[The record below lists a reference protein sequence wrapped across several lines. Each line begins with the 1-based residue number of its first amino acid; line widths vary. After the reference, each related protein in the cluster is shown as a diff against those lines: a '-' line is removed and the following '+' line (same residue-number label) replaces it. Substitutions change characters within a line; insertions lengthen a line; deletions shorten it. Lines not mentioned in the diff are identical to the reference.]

1 MEKENVSIYSIAKK
15 AGVSPATV
23 SRILTGSARVSQEK
37 KDRVLEVIKKYNFR
51 PNALARSLRH
61 VEKKLIGLLVSDI
74 RNPFYSILTVEC
86 EAAAYQRGYLLMVC
100 NSLGDN
106 STELYYLNKFYSQ
119 RVDAVI
125 QIGGKVDELVSD
137 PEYVEAVN
145 RMAGRIPFLTTG
157 CLEGADCYR
166 ISIDEEQGMGL
177 LMEYLHENGHE
188 RILFAGGREGVSST
202 VVKRR
207 KYREMLEQF
216 GIPVREE
223 YILNGDSYDV
233 EDGERMMAAF
243 LERGCQ
249 LPTAVIAINDFTA
262 VGVTHVL
269 RERGIRIP
277 EDISVVSFDNTF
289 MTETCVPQLTSV
301 AYDYHAMGELL
312 IETAVQAIHGPA
324 IHSPAI
330 HGPAIQGSAIHSP
343 ADGAGTS
350 GDAVAREEILPRVRM
365 VRPELVAR
373 NSSGKN
379 CSD

>member
-1 MEKENVSIYSIAKK
+1 
-15 AGVSPATV
+15 
-23 SRILTGSARVSQEK
+23 
-37 KDRVLEVIKKYNFR
+37 
-51 PNALARSLRH
+51 
-61 VEKKLIGLLVSDI
+61 
-74 RNPFYSILTVEC
+74 
-86 EAAAYQRGYLLMVC
+86 
-100 NSLGDN
+100 
-106 STELYYLNKFYSQ
+106 
-119 RVDAVI
+119 
-125 QIGGKVDELVSD
+125 
-137 PEYVEAVN
+137 
-145 RMAGRIPFLTTG
+145 
-157 CLEGADCYR
+157 
-166 ISIDEEQGMGL
+166 
-177 LMEYLHENGHE
+177 
-188 RILFAGGREGVSST
+188 
-202 VVKRR
+202 
-207 KYREMLEQF
+207 
-216 GIPVREE
+216 
-223 YILNGDSYDV
+223 
-233 EDGERMMAAF
+233 MMAAF

-343 ADGAGTS
+343 ADGAGAS
-350 GDAVAREEILPRVRM
+350 GDAAAREEILPRVRM
-365 VRPELVAR
+365 IRPELVVR

>member
-1 MEKENVSIYSIAKK
+1 
-15 AGVSPATV
+15 
-23 SRILTGSARVSQEK
+23 
-37 KDRVLEVIKKYNFR
+37 
-51 PNALARSLRH
+51 
-61 VEKKLIGLLVSDI
+61 
-74 RNPFYSILTVEC
+74 
-86 EAAAYQRGYLLMVC
+86 
-100 NSLGDN
+100 
-106 STELYYLNKFYSQ
+106 
-119 RVDAVI
+119 
-125 QIGGKVDELVSD
+125 
-137 PEYVEAVN
+137 
-145 RMAGRIPFLTTG
+145 
-157 CLEGADCYR
+157 
-166 ISIDEEQGMGL
+166 
-177 LMEYLHENGHE
+177 
-188 RILFAGGREGVSST
+188 
-202 VVKRR
+202 
-207 KYREMLEQF
+207 
-216 GIPVREE
+216 
-223 YILNGDSYDV
+223 
-233 EDGERMMAAF
+233 MMAAF

-365 VRPELVAR
+365 IRPELVVR

>member
-1 MEKENVSIYSIAKK
+1 
-15 AGVSPATV
+15 
-23 SRILTGSARVSQEK
+23 
-37 KDRVLEVIKKYNFR
+37 
-51 PNALARSLRH
+51 
-61 VEKKLIGLLVSDI
+61 
-74 RNPFYSILTVEC
+74 
-86 EAAAYQRGYLLMVC
+86 
-100 NSLGDN
+100 
-106 STELYYLNKFYSQ
+106 
-119 RVDAVI
+119 
-125 QIGGKVDELVSD
+125 
-137 PEYVEAVN
+137 
-145 RMAGRIPFLTTG
+145 
-157 CLEGADCYR
+157 
-166 ISIDEEQGMGL
+166 
-177 LMEYLHENGHE
+177 
-188 RILFAGGREGVSST
+188 
-202 VVKRR
+202 
-207 KYREMLEQF
+207 
-216 GIPVREE
+216 
-223 YILNGDSYDV
+223 
-233 EDGERMMAAF
+233 MAAF

-343 ADGAGTS
+343 ADGAGAS
-350 GDAVAREEILPRVRM
+350 GDAAAREEILPRVRM
-365 VRPELVAR
+365 IRPELVVR